1 MTDAPD
7 SRTALSLFS
16 EGNDKVTAGDF
27 AGAELLFREAL
38 ALNPLF
44 PQAHANLGY
53 LLDRRGAL
61 GDAEISLRTAIS
73 MAPQLA
79 GVRLNLGAL
88 LLQQK
93 RLDEAEAVYA
103 MALQIE
109 PDSSPLWSN
118 LGSLY
123 VAMQRFDD
131 AETCLNKAMQLDTEN
146 RKAPFNLA
154 YLRLRE
160 GRFKEGWA
168 LFEARDWYATMEQH
182 FLFPRWRGQPLQGHS
197 VMLSFEA
204 GHGDVIQFCRY
215 ATLLKSRGAGRI
227 GLVGHPALT
236 RLMRS
241 LPALDEVI
249 SFTDNVPREGYDY
262 WLPLMSAPHYCHVAD
277 TDADADADADADS
290 SVYAEVP
297 YLYPDADLQTLWAPR
312 IPVGRRRIGLVWK
325 GNPAFENDRD
335 RSLPSLATLQPL
347 WSVANITWVSL
358 QKGRGEDEA
367 LDINCSYP
375 LTHLGGAMQD
385 FADAAAILSQLDLLI
400 SVDTAMAHLA
410 GAIGTPCWLLLP
422 DYMTDWRW
430 GTGRSDSVWYP
441 DTIRLF
447 RQSSDQQWAPVI
459 HALVNALQAW
469 NI

>member
-1 MTDAPD
+1 MSEAGAN
-7 SRTALSLFS
+7 SKALALFQQA
-16 EGNDKVTAGDF
+16 NDLVTAGDY
-27 AGAELLFREAL
+27 AGAEPLFRAVLE
-38 ALNPLF
+38 LNPLF

-53 LLDRRGAL
+53 LLDHRGAVAQ
-61 GDAEISLRTAIS
+61 AEVALRTAIS

-93 RLDEAEAVYA
+93 RLEEAEAVYA
-103 MALQIE
+103 AALQIE
-109 PDSSPLWSN
+109 PESSPLWSN

-123 VAMQRFDD
+123 VAMQRYED
-131 AETCLNKAMQLDTEN
+131 AETCFVKAIQLDPAN

-154 YLRLRE
+154 YLRLRAE
-160 GRFKEGWA
+160 RFKEGWE
-168 LFEARDWYATMEQH
+168 LFETRDWYATMEQH
-182 FLFPRWRGQPLQGHS
+182 FQFPRWRGEPLNGQS
-197 VMLSFEA
+197 LMLSFEA

-215 ATLLKSRGAGRI
+215 ATLLKGRGAGRI
-227 GLVGHPALT
+227 GLVCHPALT
-236 RLMRS
+236 RLLQS
-241 LPALDEVI
+241 LPALDTVI
-249 SFTDNVPREGYDY
+249 SFTDNVPREGFDY

-277 TDADADADADADS
+277 ADF

-297 YLYPDADLQTLWAPR
+297 YLYPDADLQARWASRLPQGPLR
-312 IPVGRRRIGLVWK
+312 VGLVWK

-335 RSLPSLATLQPL
+335 RSLPSLSTLQPL
-347 WSVANITWVSL
+347 LSLPNIHWVSL

-367 LDINCSYP
+367 LAASKAFA
-375 LTHLGGAMQD
+375 LTPLGGDMQD

-430 GTGRSDSVWYP
+430 GTERSDSVWYP
-441 DTIRLF
+441 GNMRLF
-447 RQSSDQQWAPVI
+447 RQDNEQTWEPVI
-459 HALVNALQAW
+459 ETLRHALAQW
-469 NI
+469 NT